1 MARTTDG
8 HGVRSN
14 LSLEMAARKLTVRG
28 LSEATGVH
36 TSAISKLRAGH
47 FSMVDCQNLEK
58 LCRYLKVEIG
68 DLLFLDPPL
77 TEEES

>member
-8 HGVRSN
+8 HGIRCN

-28 LSEATGVH
+28 LSEKTGVH

-47 FSMVDCQNLEK
+47 FSMLDCTNLER

-68 DLLFLDPPL
+68 DMLFLDPPL
-77 TEEES
+77 NEEES

>member
-8 HGVRSN
+8 HGIRST
-14 LSLEMAARKLTVRG
+14 LAMEMAARKLTVRG
-28 LSEATGVH
+28 LSEATGIH